1 MFQPDFAL
9 PVGSMRLA
17 SNLMLDIGCCW
28 ARLTLQNQAGLV
40 GFTGW
45 QHGVIFRGR
54 SG

>member
-9 PVGSMRLA
+9 PMGSMRLA
-17 SNLMLDIGCCW
+17 WLVMLDIGCCW
-28 ARLTLQNQAGLV
+28 ARLTRQNQSGLV

-45 QHGVIFRGR
+45 QRGAIFLSR